1 MEWNISVPVLSVDL
15 LELLDYI
22 LCSIW
27 AVIVNDNNLIVDQT
41 AMDENELFITTAAVW
56 RQLALMQ
63 L

>member
-1 MEWNISVPVLSVDL
+1 MEWNISVPLLSIDL

>member
-1 MEWNISVPVLSVDL
+1 MEWNISVPLLSIDL
-15 LELLDYI
+15 LELRDYI